1 MPPNLLVENPVERRQ
16 NKKEECMGYET
27 ILVERRETI
36 GIIKLNR
43 PKQRNALGTQL
54 ITDIIRALHGFD
66 NDPEVS
72 VIVIMSNLPRVF
84 SAGRDLAE
92 GSATDILK
100 QREVSSGPP
109 QLWLALRSLRKVV
122 IAAVNGY
129 ALAGGTGLAA
139 CCDLVVAAE
148 DAVFGLPEINVGLF
162 PFTIGPTMVRNIA
175 SLKKCLELC
184 VTGDRFSAQ
193 EAESIGLVNKV
204 VPPDRLEAATMEL
217 AQKIA
222 SKSPTTL
229 QIGKQFFYNMLDMEF
244 TQATKYA
251 TEMLTIVATSED
263 GKEGQRAFIEKRE
276 PKWKKLT

>member
-1 MPPNLLVENPVERRQ
+1 MN
-16 NKKEECMGYET
+16 YET

-43 PKQRNALGTQL
+43 PQQRNALGAQL
-54 ITDIIRALHGFD
+54 VHDFIKALHDFD
-66 NDPEVS
+66 DDTEVH

-92 GSATDILK
+92 GSVTDIIK
-100 QREVSSGPP
+100 QRESSGNAA
-109 QLWLALRSLRKVV
+109 QLWLTLRSLKKFV

-129 ALAGGTGLAA
+129 ALAGGTGIAV
-139 CCDLVVAAE
+139 CCDLVIAAE
-148 DAVFGLPEINVGLF
+148 DAIFGLPEINVGLF
-162 PFTIGPTMVRNIA
+162 PMTIAPTMVRNVT
-175 SLKKCLELC
+175 SLKKCLELF

-204 VPPDRLEAATMEL
+204 VPPDKLEEATLEL

-229 QIGKQFFYNMLDMEF
+229 QLGKQFFYNMLDMEYI
-244 TQATKYA
+244 QATKYA
-251 TEMLTIVATSED
+251 AEMISIVAISDD
-263 GKEGQRAFIEKRE
+263 GQEGQRAFIEKRE
-276 PKWKKLT
+276 PQWKRLT